1 MFGNY
6 SSDTLRMMQRVDAD
20 IRRRAQYDPKLRN
33 SLSVQQAHKL
43 KQRQRKKFLED
54 VKKW

>member
-1 MFGNY
+1 MYGNY

-20 IRRRAQYDPKLRN
+20 IRHRAQYDPKLRN
-33 SLSVQQAHKL
+33 SLSVRQAHKV

-54 VKKW
+54 LKKW

>member
-33 SLSVQQAHKL
+33 SLSVQQAHKRKVREL
-43 KQRQRKKFLED
+43 KKFKESAKD
-54 VKKW
+54 W